1 MMANSFSAFTIIVLH
16 HEGKYLLL
24 RRAATKKS
32 FPNKW
37 TGVGGKVEPH
47 ELNDLRA
54 SALRELAEETG
65 IQLNDVDHFTLRRVL
80 LHARIELTLLLY
92 FTGDLKHYVLP
103 PCDEGT
109 LDWITPEE
117 FSSLPFIDT
126 AYAVIPLIV
135 EDQKNDPQGLMLP
148 CLGLGICRDEGLEK
162 VVWE

>member
-1 MMANSFSAFTIIVLH
+1 MINSFSAFTIIVLH

-24 RRAATKKS
+24 RRAATKKT

-47 ELNDLRA
+47 ELNGLRD
-54 SALRELAEETG
+54 SALRELAEEAG
-65 IQLNDVDHFTLRRVL
+65 IHIGDVDHFTLRRVL

-103 PCDEGT
+103 TCDEGT
-109 LDWITPEE
+109 LQWVAPEE

-126 AYAVIPLIV
+126 AYAVIPLVV
-135 EDQKNDPQGLMLP
+135 EDHARDPQGLALP
-148 CLGLGICRDEGLEK
+148 RLGLGVCRDEGLER
-162 VVWE
+162 VMWEL